1 MENNLKFSL
10 FKLNTACF
18 VVFTVLN
25 MGKHVQY
32 AIAKFNIKTAN
43 VHDALERQKG
53 FSGRCPVQLGKERL
67 VLEFN
72 F

>member
-1 MENNLKFSL
+1 
-10 FKLNTACF
+10 
-18 VVFTVLN
+18 

-53 FSGRCPVQLGKERL
+53 FSGRCPVQLEKERP
-67 VLEFN
+67 VLESN